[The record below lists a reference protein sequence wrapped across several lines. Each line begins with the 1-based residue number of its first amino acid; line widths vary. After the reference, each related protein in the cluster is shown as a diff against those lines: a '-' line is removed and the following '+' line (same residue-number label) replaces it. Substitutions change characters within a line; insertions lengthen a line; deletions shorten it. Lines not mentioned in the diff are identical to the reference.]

1 MAGKPSP
8 LATGASSVCVQAME
22 ALRGRP
28 PMDGALQFCFQAR
41 AMSKKQSPKQD
52 ARSQR
57 LAAALKR
64 NITRRKAAQSAK
76 TDKK

>member
-1 MAGKPSP
+1 
-8 LATGASSVCVQAME
+8 
-22 ALRGRP
+22 
-28 PMDGALQFCFQAR
+28 
-41 AMSKKQSPKQD
+41 MSKQQPPKQD
-52 ARSQR
+52 ARRQR